1 MGHGRK
7 RGRTGG
13 RILNCLFFTA
23 VFVLLLLSLS
33 ISWAIKN
40 YHNIGFDEI
49 LFHLNMPLQGAGIY
63 VNNYL
68 KVVLKPAIGIFAEI
82 LAGAVFVFLFFHG
95 SRKFY
100 AELAKR
106 SKYYEREFLYA
117 E

>member
-1 MGHGRK
+1 MAHGRK

-33 ISWAIKN
+33 ISWTIKN